1 MEHWIGEKW
10 DKNRNLGGEKL
21 GKTMDNNYD
30 LTRVVTFERDGD
42 SRASF
47 EATIS
52 RSNERQRDKEREQRK
67 NKRIYIGT
75 SRI

>member
-1 MEHWIGEKW
+1 
-10 DKNRNLGGEKL
+10 
-21 GKTMDNNYD
+21 MDNNYD
-30 LTRVVTFERDGD
+30 LMRVVTFERDGD